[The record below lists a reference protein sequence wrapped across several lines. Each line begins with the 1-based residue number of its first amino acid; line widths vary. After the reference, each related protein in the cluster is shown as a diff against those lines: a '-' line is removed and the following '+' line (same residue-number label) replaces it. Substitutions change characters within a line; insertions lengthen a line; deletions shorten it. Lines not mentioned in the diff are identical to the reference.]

1 MAKYWIY
8 NKTSV
13 LEYPNCQTILFVK
26 MKFGKIIFGST
37 TVRMLLPNRPKFGK
51 RSQNL
56 FAVKM
61 HIYEVQCRKIIK
73 IRALWLLFGKK
84 KSLIPI
90 FFFFFLFA
98 ISYVIPLVQNPYTGD
113 IVMPMITNFMQ
124 CEIHKQRNRS
134 AVIMI

>member
-13 LEYPNCQTILFVK
+13 LKYSNCQTILSLK
-26 MKFGKIIFGST
+26 KKLGKIIFGSS

-51 RSQNL
+51 RKQNF

-61 HIYEVQCRKIIK
+61 HIYEVQCRKFIK
-73 IRALWLLFGKK
+73 IRALWLLFGK

-113 IVMPMITNFMQ
+113 IFMPMITNFMQ
-124 CEIHKQRNRS
+124 FEIHKQRNSS